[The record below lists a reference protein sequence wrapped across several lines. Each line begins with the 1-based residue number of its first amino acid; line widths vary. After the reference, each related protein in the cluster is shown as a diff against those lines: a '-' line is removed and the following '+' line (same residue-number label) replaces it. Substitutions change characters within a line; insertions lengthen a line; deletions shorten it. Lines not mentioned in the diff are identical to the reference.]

1 MANEIKGF
9 YDRDDQKHDIVTS
22 EQLDA
27 AAAERVSAIKEADI
41 EVVLDGSDVST
52 VDCLVDNESVE
63 LDAFDNYTD
72 KVRLVN
78 VMIVGDDDEV
88 ILNRLGYYLSRSRKI
103 AGNKQ
108 QRTQIIASGEY
119 MISRTGVFGAQ
130 TPGWGD
136 WSYLPSKTDVIASD
150 NYLPV
155 TSAAVYTALA
165 LKAPSNHGHVKIENI
180 TEEAISSIHAN
191 GDEIE
196 FFIEDMS
203 GEEPI
208 DDTVTLT
215 LEKMGNFKRALETPE
230 LAADPNANTKLV
242 TFGKVVEL
250 LTNKADADK
259 ISHLP
264 DITLLVLKL
273 AASAG
278 IENLSWDAIDSNA
291 TCYSITSLWVHDKRE
306 YSIGDVCKISDGTTT
321 MYAKVTSFNSDM
333 SVVNFNDAFTSIYNS
348 PAITISKLS

>member
-9 YDRDDQKHDIVTS
+9 YDRDDLKHDIVTL

-27 AAAERVSAIKEADI
+27 AAAERVRAIKEADI
-41 EVVLDGSDVST
+41 EVVLDGSDVSA

-119 MISRTGVFGAQ
+119 MISRTGVFGTQ
-130 TPGWGD
+130 TPGWDD
-136 WSYLPSKTDVIASD
+136 WSYLPSKTDVISSD

-165 LKAPSNHGHVKIENI
+165 GKVPYYNGQVIIKHKDDTIAYPVAGDDDVKNSLLALYNAIPDRTYVLCRVILDNSNYSGTQSDIVTVPALAYAE
-180 TEEAISSIHAN
+180 TGQLQDEWDVSILLAN
-191 GDEIE
+191 G
-196 FFIEDMS
+196 
-203 GEEPI
+203 
-208 DDTVTLT
+208 
-215 LEKMGNFKRALETPE
+215 
-230 LAADPNANTKLV
+230 V
-242 TFGKVVEL
+242 TF
-250 LTNKADADK
+250 T
-259 ISHLP
+259 
-264 DITLLVLKL
+264 
-273 AASAG
+273 AG
-278 IENLSWDAIDSNA
+278 QQGTIA
-291 TCYSITSLWVHDKRE
+291 TFWSKKTSGFF
-306 YSIGDVCKISDGTTT
+306 S
-321 MYAKVTSFNSDM
+321 
-333 SVVNFNDAFTSIYNS
+333 
-348 PAITISKLS
+348 